1 MRRVA
6 CPTPFRYARG
16 GMNTEPNAMPA
27 TSAGLLARA
36 RDLTDR
42 PAWERLVAIYEPLL
56 HGWLRRQNVQHADA
70 EDLVQGVLTA
80 VAAELRGFQ
89 HNGRAGAFRSWLRAM
104 LVNRLRAFRRSR
116 RVRSVCQPESDLLT
130 RLADALADPV
140 GDLARRWDDDHDRFV
155 ARRLLDRVESEFQ
168 PATWQ
173 AFRRV
178 TADGAD
184 PDQVAEELGI
194 SVASVYA
201 AKSRVLKR
209 LREEAD
215 GLLG

>member
-1 MRRVA
+1 
-6 CPTPFRYARG
+6 
-16 GMNTEPNAMPA
+16 MNPEPKVTTPA
-27 TSAGLLARA
+27 TSTGLLTRA

-70 EDLVQGVLTA
+70 EDLAQGVLSA
-80 VAAELRGFQ
+80 VAAEIQGFQ
-89 HNGRAGAFRSWLRAM
+89 HNGRTGAFRSWLRAM
-104 LVNRLRAFRRSR
+104 LVNRLRAFRRAQ
-116 RVRSVCQPESDLLT
+116 RVRSTCQPDSDLIA
-130 RLADALADPV
+130 RLADALDDPAS
-140 GDLARRWDDDHDRFV
+140 DLARRWDDDHDRFV

-168 PATWQ
+168 PTTWR
-173 AFRRV
+173 AFCRV
-178 TADGAD
+178 AVDGAD
-184 PDQVAEELGI
+184 PDPVAAELGI

-201 AKSRVLKR
+201 AKSRVLRR